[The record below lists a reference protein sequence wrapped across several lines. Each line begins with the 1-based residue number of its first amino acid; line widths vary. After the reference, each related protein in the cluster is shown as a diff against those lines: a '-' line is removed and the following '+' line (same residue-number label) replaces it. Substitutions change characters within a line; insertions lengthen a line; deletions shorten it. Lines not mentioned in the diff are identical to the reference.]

1 MTIAPFVA
9 LYPRTELIGRPDA
22 FFSASKHEFPDFRN
36 RGFLQEDSEEGIF
49 IYDIITPKRTYSGV
63 LACLDILDYIDGKVM
78 PHENTI
84 AAKEQYMTTLVL
96 ERKAL
101 IKPVLLSYKRNQSI
115 EQVVSDAHD
124 QKPFFEIEIGEE
136 RHVLYKLTDKK
147 TVEKLQETFRY
158 DVSKAYIADG
168 HHRCA
173 TSAKLYRES
182 YMEGQANAYQKFLCV
197 LFPFEQLVIHDYNRI
212 IDILNIISPTM
223 FMARMSKLCDIKPLS
238 VAAKPKRKFEMTMY
252 ILGEW
257 YLLTWKNSV
266 IKKYAVQSVILDGAI
281 LNKEVLNKILDI
293 KDVREDPRLR
303 YVEGIAGVEGVMAK
317 ADKSLFR
324 IAFCVYPVQMS
335 EIVQIAEVHK
345 TLPPK
350 STWFEPRIK
359 NGLISKPL

>member
-1 MTIAPFVA
+1 MTISPFAA
-9 LYPRTELIGRPDA
+9 LYPKTDMIGRPDT
-22 FFSASKHEFPDFRN
+22 FFAAAKHEFPDYRN
-36 RGFLQEDSEEGIF
+36 RGFFQEDSEESIF

-63 LACLDILDYIDGKVM
+63 LACLDIQDYIDGKVM

-84 AAKEQYMTTLVL
+84 AAKEQYMTSLVL

-101 IKPVLLSYKRNQSI
+101 IKPVLLSYKRNNVV
-115 EQVVSDAHD
+115 EQIALEAHD
-124 QKPFFEIEIGEE
+124 QTPFYSVEIGDEK
-136 RHVLYKLTDKK
+136 HVLYKLHEAK
-147 TVEKLQETFRY
+147 TIKQLQEVFRY

-173 TSAKLYRES
+173 TSAKLYRDSIE
-182 YMEGQANAYQKFLCV
+182 EGQANAYSKFLCV

-223 FMARMSKLCDIKPLS
+223 FMARMSRLCDIKPLQ

-359 NGLISKPL
+359 NGLITKSL

>member
-1 MTIAPFVA
+1 MTIYPFTA
-9 LYPRTELIGRPDA
+9 LYPKTDKIGRPDA
-22 FFSASKHEFPDFRN
+22 FFAASKHEFSDFRR
-36 RGFLQEDSEEGIF
+36 RGFFQQDSEESIF
-49 IYDIITPKRTYSGV
+49 IYDIITPLRSYSGV
-63 LACLDILDYIDGKVM
+63 VSCLDIQDYIDGKVM
-78 PHENTI
+78 PHEDTI
-84 AAKEQYMTTLVL
+84 ATKEQYMTTLVL

-101 IKPVLLSYKRNQSI
+101 IKPVLLTYKRNKVI
-115 EQVVSDAHD
+115 EQVVQDAHA
-124 QKPFFEIEIGEE
+124 QNPFYTVKIGDEQ
-136 RHVLYKLTDKK
+136 HVLYKLTDENEI
-147 TVEKLQETFRY
+147 EKLQRAFRY

-173 TSAKLYRES
+173 TSLKLYRVTLK
-182 YMEGQANAYQKFLCV
+182 EGQPNDYQMFLCV

-212 IDILNIISPTM
+212 IDILDIVSPTM
-223 FMARMSKLCDIKPLS
+223 FMARMSRLCDIRPLGT
-238 VAAKPKRKFEMTMY
+238 AAKPKKKFEMTMY

-257 YLLTWKNSV
+257 YLLKWNSS
-266 IKKYAVQSVILDGAI
+266 IIRKYVGESVILDGAI

-359 NGLISKPL
+359 NGLISKTL

>member
-1 MTIAPFVA
+1 
-9 LYPRTELIGRPDA
+9 
-22 FFSASKHEFPDFRN
+22 
-36 RGFLQEDSEEGIF
+36 
-49 IYDIITPKRTYSGV
+49 
-63 LACLDILDYIDGKVM
+63 M

-84 AAKEQYMTTLVL
+84 AAKERYMTALVL

-115 EQVVSDAHD
+115 EQIVHDAHS
-124 QKPFFEIEIGEE
+124 QQPFYEVEIGDE
-136 RHVLYKLTDKK
+136 RHVLYKLNDKMAI
-147 TVEKLQETFRY
+147 EELQQAFSY
-158 DVSKAYIADG
+158 NVSKAYIADG

-173 TSAKLYRES
+173 TSVKLFRDSFE
-182 YMEGQANAYQKFLCV
+182 EGKPNDYQKFLCV
-197 LFPFEQLVIHDYNRI
+197 LFPFDQLVIHDYNRI
-212 IDILNIISPTM
+212 IDIVDIISPTM
-223 FMARMSKLCDIKPLS
+223 FMARMSRLCDIKPLAE
-238 VAAKPKRKFEMTMY
+238 AAKPKKKFEMTMY

-257 YLLTWKNSV
+257 YLLKWKSSV
-266 IKKYAVQSVILDGAI
+266 IKKYAVQSVLLDGAI

-293 KDVREDPRLR
+293 NDVREDPRLR

-335 EIVQIAEVHK
+335 EIVQIAEVQK

-359 NGLISKPL
+359 NGLITKIL